1 MEMDFENSQ
10 AEVDL
15 IEFINGLGSDVLNS
29 AYYKLELGM
38 ATPAEQ
44 QAMATFIRRMRDLI
58 KECVV
63 DDGR

>member
-1 MEMDFENSQ
+1 MTNLEFEGTPAEAELIDFVN
-10 AEVDL
+10 
-15 IEFINGLGSDVLNS
+15 NLGSDILNS

-63 DDGR
+63 DE